1 MIPSRNGATP
11 REGLTYLE
19 LILSSL
25 REQTFRDFDVT
36 VVDNGSSDG
45 SVAYLREHW
54 PEVRIVELGENT
66 GFPAAVNR
74 GIEASGG
81 EYIALLNNDIEL
93 SPGWMEGLVAE
104 LDRDPGLGFVTGK
117 ILRFAERDVL
127 EQAGH
132 DFYTCG
138 LFAPRGLDE
147 KDTGQYDDPAPTAIV
162 SAAAA
167 LYRRGAVECVG
178 AFDQDYFLYCE
189 DADLCLRMLLTGQRG
204 LYVPGPEAY
213 HVRGGTADRRSETT
227 SFFLFR
233 NGLITLVKDMPA
245 SILIPSMPKILLY
258 GYTQYRGAREGGIAG
273 IFRRAFG
280 SFLRML
286 GATLRKR
293 RGVQGTRSM
302 PVSELRSLLRTEYPF
317 PTRFSRRR

>member
-117 ILRFAERDVL
+117 ILRFAETRCAR
-127 EQAGH
+127 AG
-132 DFYTCG
+132 
-138 LFAPRGLDE
+138 
-147 KDTGQYDDPAPTAIV
+147 
-162 SAAAA
+162 
-167 LYRRGAVECVG
+167 GA
-178 AFDQDYFLYCE
+178 
-189 DADLCLRMLLTGQRG
+189 
-204 LYVPGPEAY
+204 
-213 HVRGGTADRRSETT
+213 
-227 SFFLFR
+227 
-233 NGLITLVKDMPA
+233 
-245 SILIPSMPKILLY
+245 
-258 GYTQYRGAREGGIAG
+258 
-273 IFRRAFG
+273 
-280 SFLRML
+280 
-286 GATLRKR
+286 
-293 RGVQGTRSM
+293 
-302 PVSELRSLLRTEYPF
+302 
-317 PTRFSRRR
+317 